1 MNIPKNLLYTKTHE
15 WIDFKDDTTAL
26 VGITDFAQGQLGDI
40 VYVNMPTEG
49 EVFAAGDVVAGIESD
64 YAASD
69 MFLPVTGSISAVN
82 ERLENQPDLIN
93 TAPYDAWICEVSGI
107 EDKLELL
114 TAEEYDEFL
123 QQEESF

>member
-15 WIDFKDDTTAL
+15 WIDFRDETSAL
-26 VGITDFAQGQLGDI
+26 VGITDFAQGQLGEI
-40 VYVNMPTEG
+40 VCVNLPIEG
-49 EVFAAGDVVAGIESD
+49 EEFAAGDIVADIESKH
-64 YAASD
+64 AMSD

-82 ERLENQPDLIN
+82 DRLNDQPDLIN

-114 TAEEYDEFL
+114 TAKEYDEFL
-123 QQEESF
+123 QSEEE

>member
-15 WIDFKDDTTAL
+15 WIDFRDETSAL
-26 VGITDFAQGQLGDI
+26 VGITDFAQGQLGEI
-40 VYVNMPTEG
+40 VCVNLPTEG
-49 EVFAAGDVVAGIESD
+49 EEFAAGDIVADIESKH
-64 YAASD
+64 AMSD

-82 ERLENQPDLIN
+82 DRLNDQPYLIN

-114 TAEEYDEFL
+114 TAKEYDEFL
-123 QQEESF
+123 QSEEE